1 MKESDFLLALNL
13 VLVQRFSQRALKEI
27 EYNIDVAL
35 NMFND
40 GIIIAIQ
47 CMKKRVKVTKTDAR
61 ENDWFDKECREK
73 RRKKNSSKLCKFRR
87 THNPQHRQ
95 VHTES
100 RSEYIALPKQKKK
113 ECKQHKSKILAKK
126 QTILKPS
133 GRN

>member
-73 RRKKNSSKLCKFRR
+73 RKKKKTRRSCVNSGALI
-87 THNPQHRQ
+87 THNTDRYTLRLEEKISHCY
-95 VHTES
+95 TKF
-100 RSEYIALPKQKKK
+100 LQKK
-113 ECKQHKSKILAKK
+113 
-126 QTILKPS
+126 
-133 GRN
+133 

>member
-1 MKESDFLLALNL
+1 MKESDFLSALNS
-13 VLVQRFSQRALKEI
+13 VEVQRFSQRALKEI

-73 RRKKNSSKLCKFRR
+73 R
-87 THNPQHRQ
+87 
-95 VHTES
+95 
-100 RSEYIALPKQKKK
+100 KKK
-113 ECKQHKSKILAKK
+113 LVEAV
-126 QTILKPS
+126 
-133 GRN
+133 